1 MTNPELIETVK
12 SRLINAYNPEAIY
25 LFGSYAWGNPDEQS
39 DLDLLV
45 IVKSSDEKS
54 YKRALLGIHSLSGM
68 KIAKDIIVYT
78 EAEFEEL
85 SRDVSTLCY
94 KIARKG
100 IKLYE
105 AA

>member
-1 MTNPELIETVK
+1 MTNAALIGAVKDRLIE
-12 SRLINAYNPEAIY
+12 AYKPKIIY
-25 LFGSYAWGNPDEQS
+25 LFGSLAWGDPDEQS
-39 DLDLLV
+39 DIDLLIV
-45 IVKSSDEKS
+45 VKSSDEKS
-54 YKRALLGIHSLSGM
+54 YKRSLRGIESLSGM

-85 SRDVSTLCY
+85 SSDVSTLCY
-94 KIARKG
+94 KISQEG

>member
-1 MTNPELIETVK
+1 MTNAEVIDTVK
-12 SRLINAYNPEAIY
+12 ERLVETYNPEVIY
-25 LFGSYAWGNPDEQS
+25 LFGSYAWGKPDEQS

-45 IVKSSDEKS
+45 IVKNSDEKS
-54 YKRALLGIHSLSGM
+54 YKRALRGIHSLSGM

-85 SRDVSTLCY
+85 SSDVSTLCY
-94 KIARKG
+94 KIAQEG